1 MTKTL
6 ILDTNVYL
14 TEVSSLF
21 AFGKSNIAI
30 PTIIL
35 DEIDKH
41 KNRQDT
47 AGFNARMMNRT
58 LDNLRRKGSLFEGV
72 SLGRGKGKVFAAQ
85 YDPRYMPQG
94 MATSDSDNKIIAIAL
109 RLKLEGNEIAVVSRD
124 LNMRVKCDAFGLEC
138 HDYQPQQVIKSVEKL
153 FDGTET
159 LEVDDDFIDSFYQSE
174 EGLLLPDQNK
184 KLFPNQYIILTG
196 KADPKKSAVCR
207 FVNYNT
213 PLRKVYTYKDIWG
226 LSANNKE
233 QKFAMDLLF
242 DKNINI
248 VSLTGQAGTGKT
260 LIAAACGLEQVL
272 NSTRSQ
278 GGYDKLII
286 TRPVQPLGR
295 DIGFLPGTLEEKMM
309 PWIAPIRDNLEHLFG
324 DRTALDMQLEQGII
338 EIEAMTYIRGRSISN
353 AFMVVDEA
361 QNLTPHELKTII
373 TRVGHGTKLILTG
386 DIQQIDNSY
395 VDAVSNGLTYAVE
408 KFKEYEIS
416 GHVSLIKGERSKLAT
431 LASEI
436 L

>member
-1 MTKTL
+1 
-6 ILDTNVYL
+6 VY
-14 TEVSSLF
+14 
-21 AFGKSNIAI
+21 N
-30 PTIIL
+30 
-35 DEIDKH
+35 
-41 KNRQDT
+41 
-47 AGFNARMMNRT
+47 
-58 LDNLRRKGSLFEGV
+58 
-72 SLGRGKGKVFAAQ
+72 
-85 YDPRYMPQG
+85 
-94 MATSDSDNKIIAIAL
+94 
-109 RLKLEGNEIAVVSRD
+109 
-124 LNMRVKCDAFGLEC
+124 
-138 HDYQPQQVIKSVEKL
+138 
-153 FDGTET
+153 
-159 LEVDDDFIDSFYQSE
+159 
-174 EGLLLPDQNK
+174 
-184 KLFPNQYIILTG
+184 
-196 KADPKKSAVCR
+196 
-207 FVNYNT
+207 
-213 PLRKVYTYKDIWG
+213 YKDIWG

-242 DKNINI
+242 DKDIKI

-260 LIAAACGLEQVL
+260 LIAAASGLEQVL
-272 NSTRSQ
+272 NCTTSQ

-324 DRTALDMQLEQGII
+324 DRTALDMQLEQGVI